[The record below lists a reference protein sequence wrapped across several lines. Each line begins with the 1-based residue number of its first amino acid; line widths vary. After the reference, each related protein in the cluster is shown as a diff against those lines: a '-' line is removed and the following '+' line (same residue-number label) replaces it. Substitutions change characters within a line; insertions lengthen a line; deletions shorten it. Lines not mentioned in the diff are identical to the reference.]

1 MRTENPTP
9 QEPLVQR
16 IAPHLPFL
24 RRYAR
29 ALTGAQQ
36 PGDDLVGAVLERIVK
51 DVGVLKG
58 GPADMKV
65 ALYRLLHRVIASD
78 ADGAEAPG
86 TSGNMLSALPLGA
99 REALLLTTVEG
110 FSNQQAGTILGC
122 TAVDVAA
129 SADVARDAIGRM
141 MVSRVLIIEDE
152 PIIAMHL
159 AAIVGELGHQI
170 VATAASRD
178 AAVKAAAETQPELVL
193 ADINL
198 ADGSSGI
205 DAVYDILKLGEVPVL
220 FITAYPE
227 RLLTGTRPEPTYLIT
242 KPFEPA
248 TVIATI
254 GQALLL
260 HRHPKASGA

>member
-1 MRTENPTP
+1 MHNNVPKP
-9 QEPLVQR
+9 QESVVEQ
-16 IAPHLPFL
+16 IMPHLPFL

-29 ALTGAQQ
+29 ALAGTQR
-36 PGDDLVGAVLERIVK
+36 PGDDLVRTMLEQLLDDISVLEI
-51 DVGVLKG
+51 DSAGVR
-58 GPADMKV
+58 V
-65 ALYRLLHRVIASD
+65 ALYRLLHRVAAMQAQIAP
-78 ADGAEAPG
+78 DGMIPG
-86 TSGNMLSALPLGA
+86 NLLAALPLGA
-99 REALLLTTVEG
+99 REALLLTCVEG
-110 FSNQQAGTILGC
+110 FSNQQTASILGC
-122 TAVDVAA
+122 SADDVLA
-129 SADVARDAIGRM
+129 SADAAREAITSM

-159 AAIVGELGHQI
+159 ATIVEELGHQV
-170 VATAASRD
+170 VATAASLD
-178 AAVKAAAETQPELVL
+178 AAVKAAAATKPELIL

-205 DAVYDILKLGEVPVL
+205 DAVHEILKSGGVPVL

-248 TVIATI
+248 TIVATI

-260 HRHPKASGA
+260 HGNI